1 MILSRLNE
9 LRFNR
14 VLIGG
19 LLVIF
24 FVQCVAYNLALPL
37 FEAPDEGAHYIYIDY
52 IASHGQLP
60 DLEHMLSHE
69 VSQTPL
75 YYMIGAPMIAWIDRS
90 DFGEVFRIEPG
101 LNNGIVNAHSPKE
114 RAFPPTGVTLAMRIL
129 RLYST
134 VLGAFT
140 VLLVYATVKT
150 LFERRDVALV
160 ALAVTAFN
168 PKFLHMS
175 SQFNNDIALVCTA
188 ALCVWIAA
196 RMIKQP
202 NPPTWKQ
209 WLALGASVG
218 LAVAVKLSG
227 FVMAAPVAF
236 TVVWWV
242 VKAQRM
248 GHRLSVDGST
258 QHTVVDKPDMAS
270 ALRLLLRWGL
280 WCLIGFALSCGWL
293 IVYYTV
299 RFGNPLPLFQGAHA
313 LGIRPVPL
321 SLAEILSRMPQA
333 LTSYWGEFGH
343 GVQFPLIVDQVMLVI
358 VAICVIGVVIALIKR
373 QLPMELTLLV
383 VTFLAAFSAFIV
395 WMRSQTGTENSRLL
409 APGFVAISAF
419 AAAGFIAL
427 FPRRWRTAGA
437 LGLTALS
444 VAGGVTGLFLALI
457 PGYAM
462 PVYLADTQ
470 VSALPRNG
478 SVKYDNGIELVS
490 ADVKAK
496 RLSAGAELEVSVY
509 WSATQPITDVYRAVV
524 ELRDE
529 QDNVLGR
536 ISTLPLAGRY
546 DTAQMEVGR
555 VFRDDYRVPVS
566 ATLRSLARVYVGW
579 YEQRP
584 PNAISHVVGSG
595 AASAQVGL
603 VKVRGAQPAEQT
615 PGVAFTSTFGTLGVL
630 EGYTLQGDEVTLYWR
645 SLSSPGQDYTVF
657 VHALDSAGQTIA
669 QGDAPI
675 AYPVSLWDPG
685 EQVPDTHRIAGL
697 GQASAIR
704 LGLYD
709 PATSQRVSAY
719 KPDGTPWPDNA
730 VVIPVKR

>member
-1 MILSRLNE
+1 VILSRLNE
-9 LRFNR
+9 PRFNR

-19 LLVIF
+19 LLVVF
-24 FVQCVAYNLALPL
+24 FVQCIAYNLALPL

-101 LNNGIVNAHSPKE
+101 LNNGLVNAHTPKE

-140 VLLVYATVKT
+140 VLLVYATVNI

-160 ALAVTAFN
+160 AFVLTAFN

-202 NPPTWKQ
+202 NLPTWRQ

-227 FVMAAPVAF
+227 FVMAASVAF
-236 TVVWWV
+236 TAVWWV
-242 VKAQRM
+242 VKAQRV
-248 GHRLSVDGST
+248 GYSSPAGGSSPLT
-258 QHTVVDKPDMAS
+258 AADKPS
-270 ALRLLLRWGL
+270 PLQLLLRWGL
-280 WCLIGFALSCGWL
+280 WCLLGFALSCGWL
-293 IVYYTV
+293 IVYYTL

-321 SLAEILSRMPQA
+321 SLAEILARMPKA

-343 GVQFPLIVDQVMLVI
+343 GVQFPLIVDQVMLVV
-358 VAICVIGVVIALIKR
+358 VAVCAVGVVIALIKR
-373 QLPMELTLLV
+373 QLPVELTLLAL
-383 VTFLAAFSAFIV
+383 TFLAAFSAFIV

-419 AAAGFIAL
+419 AAAGFMAL
-427 FPRRWRTAGA
+427 FPRRWRNVGA
-437 LGLTALS
+437 LTLTALS
-444 VAGGVTGLFLALI
+444 VAGGLTGLFLALI

-462 PVYLADTQ
+462 PVYLTDAQ
-470 VSALPRNG
+470 ASALARNG

-490 ADVKAK
+490 ADIKAK
-496 RLSAGAELEVSVY
+496 RLSAGDELEVSVY

-566 ATLRSLARVYVGW
+566 ATQRSLVRVYVGW

-603 VKVRGAQPAEQT
+603 VKVRGAQPPEQT
-615 PGVAFTSTFGTLGVL
+615 PGAVFTSTFGTLGVL

-675 AYPVSLWDPG
+675 AYPISLWDPG
-685 EQVPDTHRIAGL
+685 EQVLDTHRIAGL

-704 LGLYD
+704 FGLYD
-709 PATSQRVSAY
+709 PATGQRVSAY